1 MNNNGNNEIKP
12 HQCEKNGLSFG
23 KESYRFNELE
33 KSRCHKREK
42 KISSLASQTSDLKF
56 TADNYPF
63 GIWKTKLEKRLWHT
77 QSTTPYFLHFKTKI
91 RFVNIII
98 TKLSHRE

>member
-1 MNNNGNNEIKP
+1 MRKTDLVSGKNPIVSMSLKNLDVTK
-12 HQCEKNGLSFG
+12 EK
-23 KESYRFNELE
+23 
-33 KSRCHKREK
+33 K